1 MVSCNTQKSFEGNI
15 VLAACDKELLGKT
28 FEEGELHIH
37 VSEAYYGGEIITLE
51 QFGEK
56 MKNCHIANL
65 VGERV
70 IGKAKEL
77 GYVTDANIIKIQGTP
92 HAQYFRL

>member
-1 MVSCNTQKSFEGNI
+1 MVSCKVQKSLEGTV
-15 VLAACDKELLGKT
+15 VLAACDKELLGQT

-37 VSEAYYGGEIITLE
+37 VHEWFYGGEIITLE
-51 QFGEK
+51 QLAVK
-56 MKNCHIANL
+56 LKNCNVANL

-77 GYVTDANIIKIQGTP
+77 GLVTDEHIIIIQGTP
-92 HAQYFRL
+92 HAQLFSL